1 MNQNDLP
8 PGYESLNDE
17 QIAEAK
23 RHDEGCRGVIAER
36 ARAKEAE
43 NWQRDQ
49 ELVRFEE
56 RYLRRQVER

>member
-49 ELVRFEE
+49 EPTRSS
-56 RYLRRQVER
+56 RS